1 MDNTNLEIR
10 ALGNLSCD
18 ESCEELEVRGYVN
31 EVETLS
37 QPMRGKNRRVFREK
51 IEKGAF
57 KRAIDKAEKAGKPIK
72 LLFKHNHNNLL
83 ASTKNGSLQLEE
95 DDIGLKFNA
104 NLIDTSLGKDVHKFV
119 KSGLISN
126 MSFGFR
132 NAVDSWSY
140 ENGVSVRTLHDFDIT
155 EISILDN
162 PAYLSSTV
170 SARSFNLVE
179 DIEVPD
185 IAEERNEDMEDNKV
199 ETSEQPKEKVEERAF
214 ISKQYSKM
222 DAIRACFEAIGALY
236 SLQSSDSE
244 DHFKFSTSDNAM
256 IDSVIDVLNNKMKEL
271 KNTKSEVRAAEDETE
286 DEVRESTEIPAEEKP
301 VEETVVKEEE
311 KEEEKTYIFT
321 KAQLDAYKKNVEES
335 VKNKLLIKEDK

>member
-1 MDNTNLEIR
+1 MDNESLEIR
-10 ALGNLSCD
+10 ALGNLSYD
-18 ESCEELEVRGYVN
+18 ESCSDLEVRGYVN
-31 EVETLS
+31 EVGTLS

-57 KRAIDKAEKAGKPIK
+57 KRAIERAEKANKPIK

-83 ASTKNGSLQLEE
+83 ASTKNGSLRLEE
-95 DDIGLKFNA
+95 DDVGLKFDA

-132 NAVDSWSY
+132 NAVDSWSV

-155 EISILDN
+155 EVSILDN

-170 SARSFNLVE
+170 SARSFNLIE

-185 IAEERNEDMEDNKV
+185 IAEERKEEME
-199 ETSEQPKEKVEERAF
+199 EKEKIETKEESVEKTEERAF
-214 ISKQYSKM
+214 ISKQYSKI
-222 DAIRACFEAIGALY
+222 DAIRACFEAVGCLY
-236 SLQSSDSE
+236 SLQSSDGE
-244 DHFKFSTSDNAM
+244 DHFKFSTSDNSL

-271 KNTKSEVRAAEDETE
+271 KNTKTEVRAAEEEKTDEI
-286 DEVRESTEIPAEEKP
+286 RESEEKP
-301 VEETVVKEEE
+301 SEKAEEVEVKEEV
-311 KEEEKTYIFT
+311 KTFTFT
-321 KAQLDAYKKNVEES
+321 KEQLDAYKANIEKS
-335 VKNKLLIKEDK
+335 VKNKMLLKEDK